1 MSEQDDS
8 LKTSTNSPKLP
19 LTPEKRFSLS
29 KSIENIMLFIS
40 GVAFIISLFSK
51 DKNTENKAPHKD
63 TQKEIE
69 EPHEKTEQTQEI
81 KKKEIKSTPSDSRLI
96 NRMRRLF
103 SIIHGKTLLKL
114 NQKINKN
121 KHKDILKK
129 IGKAIGASFLV
140 FIISWPFTSYWG
152 DILNILHPIFKY
164 LFSDNIPLGISISLA
179 TITAI
184 SILFAKYFVTRSQKG
199 ISNLTNRYFMFTLA
213 ALAILGA
220 SSALLVPSYTNLFRE
235 PGHTSSQQDSTRDNS
250 EKVQETPTST
260 PSSTGNKA
268 AEVEQKSTS
277 DLRLHLLYITG
288 GIIAILGLI
297 ETNRKNSQDHIRQVH
312 AARRDRY
319 IEAVDKLSSKQAPV
333 RLGGVYALFGLID
346 EWLDDDNIDE
356 ETRLK
361 EGQVIVN
368 NLCSYVRSPFILAEK
383 REPIEAVTSPYVYS
397 GNLKKDKAKL
407 REEQDIRRA
416 IFIEMS
422 KRCST
427 VKRKKGSVA
436 AVSNTWSNFNFDFSR
451 APIFYALNNLN
462 IEKPNFSDSTFY
474 GKADFS
480 GSNFI
485 QDAKFIGAKFTQ
497 NVDFF
502 RANFMENA
510 DFRLANFPGFA
521 EFKNVKFRK
530 AVNFSGIVFAQSATF
545 QQAQFHGVANFIWTL
560 FKNDSD
566 NMREADF
573 TNTKFFQGASF
584 YRATFESIANFENAK
599 FLKNTKFSR
608 VDFSKATLEGGPSF
622 LITHHRGDTI
632 EKHLAEFEFFSTATT
647 DNDLIKRIADFG
659 HAIFEKKANFK
670 NTIFGSESDAD
681 QIIDFSNTEFE
692 QGADFTSATFNYKTY
707 FDSSIFKK
715 ENDSTECASFSSA
728 TFRRNADFSSV
739 VFKADVNFRAQIFG
753 QEVDFHLANFSG
765 TTDFSDVI
773 FKGYTGFRYVIFETN
788 PPKFVFTTN
797 SGVSYPAK
805 FVAIP
810 ETGEP
815 HDFDVDATQSNNN
828 TFDMGTTKY
837 KGIDYHVPKGTV
849 VFEYPEDWDEAR
861 QEPTKYSSPA
871 K

>member
-1 MSEQDDS
+1 
-8 LKTSTNSPKLP
+8 
-19 LTPEKRFSLS
+19 
-29 KSIENIMLFIS
+29 MLFIS

-81 KKKEIKSTPSDSRLI
+81 KKKEIKSTPSESRLV
-96 NRMRRLF
+96 NRMRRLS

-129 IGKAIGASFLV
+129 IRKAIGYSFLV
-140 FIISWPFTSYWG
+140 FIISLPLTSYWG

-184 SILFAKYFVTRSQKG
+184 SILFTKYFVTRSQKG
-199 ISNLTNRYFMFTLA
+199 ISSLTNRYFMFTLA

-436 AVSNTWSNFNFDFSR
+436 AVSNTWSNFNFDFTR

-485 QDAKFIGAKFTQ
+485 QDTKFIGAKFTQ

-545 QQAQFHGVANFIWTL
+545 REARFYGMANFIWTL
-560 FKNDSD
+560 FKNSPVSSQ
-566 NMREADF
+566 EVDF
-573 TNTKFFQGASF
+573 NSAKFFQGVSF
-584 YRATFESIANFENAK
+584 YRAAFETNANFENAK
-599 FLKNTKFSR
+599 FLKNAKFSR
-608 VDFSKATLEGGPSF
+608 VDFSKATLEGEPSF
-622 LITHHRGDTI
+622 LITNHREDTI
-632 EKHLAEFEFFSTATT
+632 DEHLAEFEFFSTATRSE
-647 DNDLIKRIADFG
+647 DLIKRIADFG

-670 NTIFGSESDAD
+670 NAILGSKLDSD
-681 QIIDFSNTEFE
+681 QIIEFSNTKFKH
-692 QGADFTSATFNYKTY
+692 GAEFTSATFNYATS
-707 FDSSIFKK
+707 FDGVIFKK
-715 ENDSTECASFSSA
+715 ENYSSQCASFLFA
-728 TFRRNADFSSV
+728 TFRKNTDFSSA
-739 VFKADVNFRAQIFG
+739 VFKADVDFRARIFD
-753 QEVDFHLANFSG
+753 QEVDFNLATFSG

-773 FKGYTGFRYVIFETN
+773 FKGYTGFRYVNFETS
-788 PPKFVFTTN
+788 PPKFVFTAN
-797 SGVSYPAK
+797 SDVSYPAK
-805 FVAIP
+805 FVIIS
-810 ETGEP
+810 ESGEP
-815 HDFDVDATQSNNN
+815 HDFVVDTQSNHD
-828 TFDMGTTKY
+828 FDRGTTTY
-837 KGIDYHVPKGTV
+837 KGIDYHVPKGAV
-849 VFEYPEDWDEAR
+849 VFEYPEDWDEDQ
-861 QEPTKYSSPA
+861 QEPTNYSSPA